1 MSLFSRITAGLSLA
15 LITSGVVA
23 STPVQAQDWKAQF
36 KTIQIGF
43 LSGENEK
50 ERRSRNE
57 PFRDYLQKNLGVE
70 VKIFTASSYA
80 GVIQALASN
89 QIEFAF
95 LGSSAYAAAWEVS
108 KGKVEPLLSRV
119 EQDGSTGYF
128 AIVVVKQD
136 SPFKKIEDLKGKMF
150 AFADPNSTSGYQVP
164 YFYLRKGGINSETHF
179 GKVVFSGSHEN
190 GVLGVVN
197 GQFDGA
203 ATHMTNE
210 HRGIPASLMA
220 RKMIPQNSVRIIWKS
235 PEISS
240 GPFTARGDL
249 PSELKQQVTQLIFDM
264 PQKDPAAFDHMAKGQ
279 KGWLKVDHSRYAW
292 IITMRDEIR
301 KARRQRS
308 Q

>member
-1 MSLFSRITAGLSLA
+1 MSLLSRMTAGLCLA

-108 KGKVEPLLSRV
+108 KGTVEPLLSRV
-119 EQDGSTGYF
+119 EEDGSTGYF
-128 AIVVVKQD
+128 SIAVVKTD
-136 SPFKKIEDLKGKMF
+136 SPYKSIADLKGKVY

-164 YFYLRKGGINSETHF
+164 YFNFRKEGFMPETHF
-179 GKVVFSGSHEN
+179 GKTVFAGSFEN
-190 GVLGVVN
+190 GIMGVLN
-197 GQFDGA
+197 GQFDA
-203 ATHMTNE
+203 ASVHMTNE
-210 HRGIPASLMA
+210 HRGIPAS
-220 RKMIPQNSVRIIWKS
+220 MISAQNDTRRICS
-235 PEISS
+235 HYLEI
-240 GPFTARGDL
+240 T
-249 PSELKQQVTQLIFDM
+249 
-264 PQKDPAAFDHMAKGQ
+264 
-279 KGWLKVDHSRYAW
+279 
-292 IITMRDEIR
+292 
-301 KARRQRS
+301 
-308 Q
+308 

>member
-1 MSLFSRITAGLSLA
+1 MKHIKNLLMGLVLSA
-15 LITSGVVA
+15 FAVNIIAAVPA
-23 STPVQAQDWKAQF
+23 RAQEWKKTF
-36 KTIQIGF
+36 KTIHIGF

-50 ERRSRNE
+50 ERKSKNE
-57 PFRDYLQKNLGVE
+57 PLRDYMQKNLGVE

-95 LGSSAYAAAWEVS
+95 LGSSAYAAAWEAS

-128 AIVVVKQD
+128 AIVTVKKD
-136 SPFKKIEDLKGKMF
+136 SPFQKIEDLKGKVF

-164 YFYLRKGGINSETHF
+164 YFNLRKEGINPETHF

-190 GVLGVVN
+190 GVMGVVN
-197 GQFDGA
+197 GQFDAA

-210 HRGIPASLMA
+210 MRGIPASLMV
-220 RKMIPQNSVRIIWKS
+220 RKMIPQDSVRVIWKS
-235 PEISS
+235 PEITS
-240 GPFTARGDL
+240 GPFTARAGL
-249 PSELKQQVTQLIFDM
+249 PDELKNQVTQLIFDL
-264 PQKDPAAFDHMAKGQ
+264 PQKDPAAFDLMAKGQ
-279 KGWLKVDHSRYAW
+279 KGWIKVDHSRYAW
-292 IITMRDEIR
+292 IIEMRDEIR
-301 KARRQRS
+301 KARRQRL